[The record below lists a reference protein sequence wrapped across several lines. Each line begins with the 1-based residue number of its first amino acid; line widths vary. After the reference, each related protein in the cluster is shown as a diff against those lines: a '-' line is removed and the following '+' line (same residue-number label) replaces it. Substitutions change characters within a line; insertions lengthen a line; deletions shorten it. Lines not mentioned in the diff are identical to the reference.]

1 MTDRDHTTSISL
13 PLFGP
18 CLLWEIDFFFSAGK
32 GGWLLCLTDCVVAG
46 RKEGGFVTTVVAGW
60 GQAGYRSQGEDCF
73 MFLSTAVY
81 PNVSYSVGRCTVCA
95 LERGGGENSIYMK
108 LGLI

>member
-1 MTDRDHTTSISL
+1 M
-13 PLFGP
+13 
-18 CLLWEIDFFFSAGK
+18 
-32 GGWLLCLTDCVVAG
+32 CLTDCVVAG

-81 PNVSYSVGRCTVCA
+81 PNASYSVGRCTVCA